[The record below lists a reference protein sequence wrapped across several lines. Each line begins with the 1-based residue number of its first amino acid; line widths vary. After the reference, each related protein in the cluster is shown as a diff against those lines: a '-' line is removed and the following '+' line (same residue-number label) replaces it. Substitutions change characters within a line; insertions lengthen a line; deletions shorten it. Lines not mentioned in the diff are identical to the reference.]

1 MFTGIVTAIGQ
12 IRSNEV
18 APGDGGRDLTIL
30 ARLRGLAI
38 GGSIAVQGACLTV
51 TRKRFGWFGVR
62 AVPTTLERT
71 RFAELQPGDRVNLEL
86 PLKVGD
92 PLGGHV
98 VQGHVDGLGEI
109 VAVHS
114 KQDTCLVTLRVPDA
128 VAGVTI
134 PQGSVTVDGVSLTI
148 GRVLRDGIIQVSL
161 IPYTRDH
168 TTLGALA
175 VGDRVH
181 VEGDM
186 IGKYLRTLPG
196 LLPERRSQGAREPGS
211 RL

>member
-12 IRSNEV
+12 IRSNE
-18 APGDGGRDLTIL
+18 AAQGDGGRDLTIL
-30 ARLRGLAI
+30 ARLRGLAL

-51 TRKRFGWFGVR
+51 TTKRLGWFGVR

-92 PLGGHV
+92 PLGGHL
-98 VQGHVDGLGEI
+98 VQGHVDGLGEV
-109 VAVHS
+109 VAVHP
-114 KQDTCLVTLRVPDA
+114 KQETCLVTLRVPDA
-128 VAGVTI
+128 VALVTI
-134 PQGSVTVDGVSLTI
+134 PQGSVTVDGVSLTV

-161 IPYTRDH
+161 IPYTLSH

-196 LLPERRSQGAREPGS
+196 LLPGRRSQGAMEPGS